1 MNSFQLFEKYMSE
14 VMVQQHPD
22 MKKGEISKA
31 LGNKWNQMSDQE
43 KFPFNEMAR
52 QDQARAEQEYY
63 FKKN

>member
-1 MNSFQLFEKYMSE
+1 
-14 VMVQQHPD
+14 

-52 QDQARAEQEYY
+52 QD
-63 FKKN
+63 